1 MIVNRYLQRSVFVG
15 TATALLLLVSLAMF
29 FSFVGELDNLGSQY
43 GLLQVMQYMAL
54 RLPGRVVEFLPLAVL
69 LGSMLSLG
77 SLASN
82 SELIAMQASGVT
94 MRRMLTALFQ
104 AGLII
109 ALTSF
114 LLADWVVPDS
124 EANARKIKGLSEGR
138 ATVVDSAEGI
148 WIKDETRVL
157 RLQEL
162 LPNGYA
168 RGIEIYQLDER
179 GDLQAIIR
187 AGRAEPLNGGW
198 ELFDVRQTTIA
209 AARSRSQVFD
219 RLVYPG
225 NLSHELLQVL
235 LIKPRQ
241 MSSRD
246 LFAYLQFLDK
256 NRLDDEVERLI
267 FWQKML
273 MPITIVAMCLLAFPF
288 VIGSQRQSNTG
299 KRLLIGILLGLTFVV
314 VERVLTQL
322 GTQYGVDALMV
333 ALAPNLLLLLLAGYL
348 LFGRQLGGAGLR
360 RFIAF
365 YRD

>member
-15 TATALLLLVSLAMF
+15 TAAALLLLVSLAMF
-29 FSFVGELDNLGSQY
+29 FSFVSELDNLKNQY
-43 GLLQVMQYMAL
+43 GLLQVLQYMAL

-94 MRRMLTALFQ
+94 MRRMLTALLQ

-124 EANARKIKGLSEGR
+124 EANARKMKNLNQGQ
-138 ATVVDSAEGI
+138 ATMLDSREGI

-157 RLQEL
+157 RIQEL
-162 LPNGYA
+162 LPNGFA

-179 GDLQAIIR
+179 GDLQAMIR
-187 AGRAEPLNGGW
+187 AGSAEALNGGW
-198 ELFDVRQTTIA
+198 ELFDVRQTTIVA
-209 AARSRSQVFD
+209 GQSRSQIFE

-235 LIKPRQ
+235 LIEPRQ

-246 LFAYLQFLDK
+246 LFAYLQFLDE
-256 NRLDDEVERLI
+256 NRLDDDVERLI
-267 FWQKML
+267 FWQKMFS
-273 MPITIVAMCLLAFPF
+273 PVTIVIMCLLAFPF

-299 KRLLIGILLGLTFVV
+299 KRLLIGILLGLAFVV

-322 GTQYGVDALMV
+322 GMQYGMDALLV
-333 ALAPNLLLLLLAGYL
+333 AFAPNLLLLLLALYL
-348 LFGRQLGGAGLR
+348 LFGRQSGVAGLR
-360 RFIAF
+360 RLVVFS
-365 YRD
+365 RT